1 MNIHFW
7 DDRKQTLKFEGTVAD
22 LLTTLKIRAETVI
35 VVRNGEVLT
44 EDEALANSESIRL
57 LSVISGG

>member
-7 DDRKQTLKFEGTVAD
+7 DDRTQTLSFQGTVVE
-22 LLTTLKIRAETVI
+22 LLTLINIRSETVI

-44 EDEALANSESIRL
+44 DDDTLVNTDFIRL